1 MEINTFFFSLI
12 SGVAD
17 LPLEAMGK
25 LGWRVIV
32 YYFSTTFT
40 AVLLGILMVTTIKP
54 GEKGRDVDKSDK
66 KDPYVHPVDSLLDL
80 IRYVLIRF

>member
-1 MEINTFFFSLI
+1 MFSLI
-12 SGVAD
+12 SGVAN

-40 AVLLGILMVTTIKP
+40 AVLLGILLVSTIRP
-54 GEKGRDVDKSDK
+54 GERGRTPDRADK
-66 KDPYVHPVDSLLDL
+66 KDPYVHPIDSLLDL
-80 IRYVLIRF
+80 IR